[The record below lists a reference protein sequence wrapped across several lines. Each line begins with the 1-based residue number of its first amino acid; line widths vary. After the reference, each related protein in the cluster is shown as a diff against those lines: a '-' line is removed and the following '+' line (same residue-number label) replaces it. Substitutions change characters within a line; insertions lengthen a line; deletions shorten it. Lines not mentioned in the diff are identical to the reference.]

1 MIRSDQRYYPD
12 SLISS
17 PERLS
22 LTNDKFLLLK
32 RHPCSK
38 NLSNDLVTEIASQ
51 CEVIQC
57 APGETPQQ
65 VNQAFHSV
73 YLMIHGRMRQTLYDF
88 QGRIVAERFQVAGEQ
103 FGALAAAMGEP
114 APMELVAE
122 EPSTMLR
129 IDYRTCLGLNQ
140 KHPEF
145 QHNFSIMLAN
155 TVLKLAMKGREHHI
169 PRNVVVFHQSPESRI
184 LTKRLVT
191 RLTELE
197 EQPHVM
203 TDDINWKSFDGVPD
217 FVISANGNTAA
228 NIAAIQ
234 QKIVEWSEAER
245 LLIDIDNKISTQSM
259 RAILEFADKV
269 LWCVTPEN
277 WQQSVAAFQHIL
289 ETAPGWENKINVVW
303 ILPGDCRIAPLA
315 PELNQP
321 VRRNFKLSFE
331 TPPAKQ
337 NRGLVN
343 GFERVIHQLRG
354 VQIGLALGGGAARG
368 MAHLGI
374 LEALEENGI
383 VIDMIAGTS
392 VGAMT
397 GVLYCSGMEPD
408 DNVERFI
415 KDLMPPWI
423 FRILPNG
430 GYWYLLWKYRL
441 GQFDPMLRKYLKDSR
456 LEQLTIPVQSVTV
469 DLISGQPVIRSE
481 GDAVHAITESINLPV
496 LSRPINRNGQ
506 ALVDGGI
513 VNNVP
518 ADVLVNSGCNFII
531 AASVSA
537 SIRPEF
543 ASNHAATPTKKMKH
557 ASTISTV
564 LRTYVVQNANMNSVG
579 VAPADFVIQPDIS
592 EFKITEFTR
601 ADEMA
606 EIGKATTR
614 ELIPKLRELL
624 CSLDAPLFG
633 TSRGD

>member
-1 MIRSDQRYYPD
+1 M
-12 SLISS
+12 
-17 PERLS
+17 
-22 LTNDKFLLLK
+22 TNDKFLLLK

-38 NLSNDLVTEIASQ
+38 NLSDELITEIANQ
-51 CEVIQC
+51 CDVIRC
-57 APGETPQQ
+57 APGEAPQQ

-88 QGRIVAERFQVAGEQ
+88 QGRIIGTRFQVAGEQ
-103 FGALAAAMGEP
+103 FGALAAAIGEP

-129 IDYRTCLGLNQ
+129 IDYRTCLVLNQ

-155 TVLKLAMKGREHHI
+155 TVLKLAMKGREHQI
-169 PRNVVVFHQSPESRI
+169 PKNVVIFHQSRD
-184 LTKRLVT
+184 TRVFTHRLVT
-191 RLTELE
+191 RLAELE

-203 TDDINWKSFDGVPD
+203 TDDEQWKAIEGIPNFQ
-217 FVISANGNTAA
+217 ISANTD
-228 NIAAIQ
+228 IATTTKAIQ
-234 QKIVEWSEAER
+234 QKLVDWSEAER
-245 LLIDIDNKISTQSM
+245 LVVDLDNKVSSQATA
-259 RAILEFADKV
+259 AILEFADKV
-269 LWCVTPEN
+269 LWCVTLEN
-277 WQQSVAAFQHIL
+277 WEQSVTTFQNIL
-289 ETAPGWENKINVVW
+289 KTAPGWANKINIVW

-315 PELNQP
+315 PELNKP
-321 VRRNFKLSFE
+321 AKRNFKLSFE

-337 NRGLVN
+337 SQGLIN
-343 GFERVIHQLRG
+343 GFERIVHQLRG
-354 VQIGLALGGGAARG
+354 VRIGLALGGGAARG

-374 LEALEENGI
+374 LKALEENGI
-383 VIDMIAGTS
+383 VVDMIAGTS

-408 DNVERFI
+408 DNVQRFI
-415 KDLMPPWI
+415 EDLTPPWI
-423 FRILPNG
+423 FRMLPNG
-430 GYWYLLWKYRL
+430 GYWYLLWKYRR
-441 GQFDPMLRKYLKDSR
+441 GHFDPMLRKYLKHSQ

-469 DLISGQPVIRSE
+469 DLVSGQPIIRKQ

-518 ADVLVNSGCNFII
+518 ADTLVNSGCNFVI

-537 SIRPEF
+537 SIKPEF
-543 ASNHAATPTKKMKH
+543 ASNRAATPTKKMKH
-557 ASTISTV
+557 ASAINTV

-592 EFKITEFTR
+592 EFEITEFTR

-606 EIGKATTR
+606 EIGKSKTR

-624 CSLDAPLFG
+624 RTIDPPLFK
-633 TSRGD
+633 

>member
-1 MIRSDQRYYPD
+1 M
-12 SLISS
+12 
-17 PERLS
+17 
-22 LTNDKFLLLK
+22 TNDKFLLLK

-38 NLSNDLVTEIASQ
+38 NLSDELVNEIANR
-51 CEVIQC
+51 CEVIHC
-57 APGETPQQ
+57 DLGEAPQQ
-65 VNQAFHSV
+65 INQAFHSV

-88 QGRIVAERFQVAGEQ
+88 QGRMIATRFQVAGEQ
-103 FGALAAAMGEP
+103 FGALAAAIGEP
-114 APMELVAE
+114 APMEIVAE

-129 IDYRTCLGLNQ
+129 IDYRACLALNQ

-145 QHNFSIMLAN
+145 QHNFATMLAN
-155 TVLKLAMKGREHHI
+155 TVLKLAMKEREHQI
-169 PRNVVVFHQSPESRI
+169 PKNVAVLHQSRETRVFTQR
-184 LTKRLVT
+184 LTN

-197 EQPHVM
+197 ELPHVI
-203 TDDINWKSFDGVPD
+203 TDDEQWKAIGGIPDYQISTSADG
-217 FVISANGNTAA
+217 ITNAG
-228 NIAAIQ
+228 AIQ
-234 QKIVEWSEAER
+234 QKLAEWSNAER
-245 LLIDIDNKISTQSM
+245 LLIDLDNQRPQAM
-259 RAILEFADKV
+259 AAILEFADKI
-269 LWCVTPEN
+269 LWCVTREN
-277 WQQSVAAFQHIL
+277 WEQSVAAFQKIL
-289 ETAPGWENKINVVW
+289 ETAPGWANKINVVW

-315 PELNQP
+315 PELNDP

-337 NRGLVN
+337 SNGLIN

-354 VQIGLALGGGAARG
+354 VRIGLALGGGAARG

-374 LEALEENGI
+374 LKVLEEHGI

-397 GVLYCSGMEPD
+397 GILYCSGMEPD

-415 KDLMPPWI
+415 EDLTPPWI

-430 GYWYLLWKYRL
+430 GYWYLLWKYRR
-441 GQFDPMLRKYLKDSR
+441 GHFDSMLRKYLKHSR
-456 LEQLTIPVQSVTV
+456 LEQLTIPVQSITV
-469 DLISGQPVIRSE
+469 DLISGQPIIRSK

-518 ADVLVNSGCNFII
+518 ADTLVQNGCNFVI

-537 SIRPEF
+537 SIKPEF
-543 ASNHAATPTKKMKH
+543 ASNQSTTPTHKMKQ
-557 ASTISTV
+557 ASAISTL
-564 LRTYVVQNANMNSVG
+564 LRTYVVQNVNMNSVG

-592 EFKITEFTR
+592 EFGIAEFTR

-606 EIGKATTR
+606 EIGKLKTR
-614 ELIPKLRELL
+614 ELISKLRELL
-624 CSLDAPLFG
+624 CTIDPTLFK
-633 TSRGD
+633 